1 MPPAGAVVAVFE
13 ERLRQ
18 AVTSVPSFPELAAR
32 LTRAVT
38 VAIDRTKTADAGG
51 HGLPLVSRLRIAT
64 FFALACGVV
73 FLPVES
79 SEAAGGAAS
88 SLLVLYAWHAV
99 LTSFVLI
106 ASFTARGER
115 NADRLAVLLVV
126 GHAVNL
132 HVYVYVWPVYPG
144 LAAGILAC
152 MLMGDSVLFGWST
165 QRVLTLAIGFSAGFL
180 ALGMKIAPY
189 DVQRPDFAVASI
201 VLLVGAT
208 TAVGC
213 THLLAILRTSLAER
227 QRELSELSTRLMSV
241 QEEERRRLSRE
252 LHDEF
257 GQSLTAV
264 NANLWLIE
272 RLAPADAE
280 ALRHR
285 AAETRRLVGRT
296 LGAMRELSQ
305 LLRPVVLDTLG
316 LVPSLETLLDAFG
329 EHHQLAITLTSDG
342 LPERLPAEMET
353 ALYRITQEAL
363 TNAARHARAA
373 RVRVALTAIGGELR
387 LEIEDDGVGLAP
399 HNGAKPPTG
408 TGLVG
413 IRERVR
419 ALGGQLVLHD
429 ERGVRLEVRVPLPR
443 GS

>member
-1 MPPAGAVVAVFE
+1 MAGATAARTRTPCARARPGVLAGRRVGMAPADTGVAVFE

-18 AVTSVPSFPELAAR
+18 AVTRVPSLPDLAAR

-38 VAIDRTKTADAGG
+38 VAIDRSKTADAGG
-51 HGLPLVSRLRIAT
+51 HGLA
-64 FFALACGVV
+64 
-73 FLPVES
+73 
-79 SEAAGGAAS
+79 
-88 SLLVLYAWHAV
+88 
-99 LTSFVLI
+99 
-106 ASFTARGER
+106 
-115 NADRLAVLLVV
+115 LVV
-126 GHAVNL
+126 G
-132 HVYVYVWPVYPG
+132 
-144 LAAGILAC
+144 
-152 MLMGDSVLFGWST
+152 
-165 QRVLTLAIGFSAGFL
+165 FSAAFL
-180 ALGMKIAPY
+180 LLGVEVAPY

-201 VLLVGAT
+201 VLLVGAA

-213 THLLAILRTSLAER
+213 SHLVAILRSSLAER

-241 QEEERRRLSRE
+241 QEEERRRLARE

-257 GQSLTAV
+257 GQTLTAV

-272 RLAPADAE
+272 RQAPADAE

-296 LGAMRELSQ
+296 LAAMRELSQ
-305 LLRPVVLDTLG
+305 LLRPAVLDTLG

-387 LEIEDDGVGLAP
+387 LEIEDDGVGFAAGD
-399 HNGAKPPTG
+399 GAKSPTG

-419 ALGGQLVLHD
+419 ALGG
-429 ERGVRLEVRVPLPR
+429 
-443 GS
+443 

>member
-1 MPPAGAVVAVFE
+1 MAVFE

-18 AVTSVPSFPELAAR
+18 AVTRVPSLPDLAAR
-32 LTRAVT
+32 LARAVT
-38 VAIDRTKTADAGG
+38 VAIDRSKTADAGG

-73 FLPVES
+73 FLPVEG
-79 SEAAGGAAS
+79 SEAAGEAAS

-165 QRVLTLAIGFSAGFL
+165 QRVLALAIGFSAGFL

-201 VLLVGAT
+201 VLLVGAA

-213 THLLAILRTSLAER
+213 SHLLAILRSSLAER

-241 QEEERRRLSRE
+241 QEEERRRLARE

-257 GQSLTAV
+257 GQTLTAV

-272 RLAPADAE
+272 RQAPADAE

-285 AAETRRLVGRT
+285 AAETRRLVART

-305 LLRPVVLDTLG
+305 LLRPSVLDTLG
-316 LVPSLETLLDAFG
+316 LMPSLDALVSAFR
-329 EHHQLAITLTSDG
+329 EHHQIATSLTGDG

-353 ALYRITQEAL
+353 ALYRIAQEAL
-363 TNAARHARAA
+363 TNVARHARAA
-373 RVRVALTAIGGELR
+373 RVRVALTAMGGELR
-387 LEIEDDGVGLAP
+387 LEIEDDGVGLAA
-399 HNGAKPPTG
+399 HNGGTPPTG

-419 ALGGQLVLHD
+419 ALGGQLLLHG
-429 ERGVRLEVRVPLPR
+429 ERGVRLEVRVPLPGGR
-443 GS
+443 

>member
-1 MPPAGAVVAVFE
+1 RMRE
-13 ERLRQ
+13 
-18 AVTSVPSFPELAAR
+18 AVTWVPSFPDLAAR

-38 VAIDRTKTADAGG
+38 VAIDRSGTAEANG

-64 FFALACGVV
+64 FFALACGIV
-73 FLPVES
+73 FLPVEGS
-79 SEAAGGAAS
+79 GAAGEAS
-88 SLLVLYAWHAV
+88 SSLFVLYVWHGV

-115 NADRLAVLLVV
+115 NADRLAVLLVI

-132 HVYVYVWPVYPG
+132 HVYVWVWPAYPG

-165 QRVLTLAIGFSAGFL
+165 RRVLALAAGFSAGFL
-180 ALGMKIAPY
+180 VLGMKVAP
-189 DVQRPDFAVASI
+189 DDIQRPDFAVASI
-201 VLLVGAT
+201 VLLVGAA

-213 THLLAILRTSLAER
+213 THLVAMLRASLAER
-227 QRELSELSTRLMSV
+227 QEELSALSERLMSV
-241 QEEERRRLSRE
+241 QEEERRRLARE

-257 GQSLTAV
+257 GQTLTAV
-264 NANLWLIE
+264 NANLWLLE
-272 RLAPADAE
+272 RQAPADAD

-285 AAETRRLVGRT
+285 ATETRRLVART

-305 LLRPVVLDTLG
+305 LLRPSVLDALGLMPSLDTLVG
-316 LVPSLETLLDAFG
+316 AFG
-329 EHHQLAITLTSDG
+329 EHHQIAISLTSDG
-342 LPERLPAEMET
+342 LPERLPAELET

-363 TNAARHARAA
+363 TNVARHARAA
-373 RVRVALTAIGGELR
+373 RVRVALTAMGGQLR
-387 LEIEDDGVGLAP
+387 LEIEDDGIGLATP
-399 HNGAKPPTG
+399 NGGKPPPG

-419 ALGGQLVLHD
+419 ALGGQMVLHG
-429 ERGVRLEVRVPLPR
+429 ERGLRLEVRVPLAD
-443 GS
+443 GG

>member
-1 MPPAGAVVAVFE
+1 MAVFE

-18 AVTSVPSFPELAAR
+18 AVTRVPSFPEIAAR

-38 VAIDRTKTADAGG
+38 VAIDRTKTADANG

-64 FFALACGVV
+64 FFALACGVI
-73 FLPVES
+73 FLPVEGGGVAG
-79 SEAAGGAAS
+79 EASS
-88 SLLVLYAWHAV
+88 SLLVLYGWHAV
-99 LTSFVLI
+99 LTSFILI
-106 ASFTARGER
+106 ASLTARGER

-126 GHAVNL
+126 GHAINL
-132 HVYVYVWPVYPG
+132 NVYVYVWPAYPG

-152 MLMGDSVLFGWST
+152 MLMGNSVLFGWGT
-165 QRVLTLAIGFSAGFL
+165 RRVLVLAVAFSVAFL
-180 ALGMKIAPY
+180 LLGIETAPL

-201 VLLVGAT
+201 VLLVGAA

-213 THLLAILRTSLAER
+213 THLLSLLRTSLAEQ
-227 QRELSELSTRLMSV
+227 QRELSDLSARLMSV
-241 QEEERRRLSRE
+241 QEEERRRLARE

-272 RLAPADAE
+272 RQAPADAE

-285 AAETRRLVGRT
+285 ATETRRLVART

-305 LLRPVVLDTLG
+305 LLRPSVLDTLG
-316 LVPSLETLLDAFG
+316 LMPSLDTLLGEFG
-329 EHHQLAITLTSDG
+329 ERHQIATSLASDG
-342 LPERLPAEMET
+342 LPERLPVEMET

-363 TNAARHARAA
+363 TNVARHARAR
-373 RVRVALTAIGGELR
+373 RVRVALTAMGPELR
-387 LEIEDDGVGLAP
+387 LEIEDDGVGLPSHDGEKA
-399 HNGAKPPTG
+399 PTG

-419 ALGGQLVLHD
+419 ALGGQLAVGG
-429 ERGVRLEVRVPLPR
+429 ERGVRLEVRVPLPGGR
-443 GS
+443 